1 MIRERAVVLALVL
14 AASPAAWGQEE
25 KADGA
30 APECGVVKVTF
41 RLPDETLRRSGIE
54 WVKAAKRPFSESL
67 LLSAEMVHRE
77 DARVQV
83 RARFGG
89 VVVEARRTYGD
100 AVEAGEV
107 LAVLDSGEVAEARGA
122 RVAAHADHRSAAEA
136 LAAEREASGSALDAL
151 RRLVDEGRP
160 LAEEA
165 LRRVRD
171 LAKQGLGTEKERL
184 EAERALLAETLGAE
198 RDLALAVLDARTR
211 LAAAEGAE
219 RRAAAGF
226 RAADA
231 RLAALGFTA
240 EERKALDSGEFDGR
254 VEIRSPLAGAILERA
269 AAPGATVEEG
279 AALFDVAEDARLV
292 AVVRVPEREIPLVEP
307 GRPAGIAVPAHPGR
321 VFKGKV
327 LSVGRALDPA
337 TRTAA
342 ARVLVGN
349 SRGLLRAGMLGTA
362 SIEVRTPG
370 PALAVPTEAIQSD
383 GCCRIVFVRKREG
396 VVGVRRVRPG
406 LEAEAWTEVLEGL
419 AEGEE
424 VIGRGAFTLKA
435 EMLRA
440 KFGSGCCDLE

>member
-1 MIRERAVVLALVL
+1 MKTERIAVLVLAL
-14 AASPAAWGQEE
+14 AAAVPAR
-25 KADGA
+25 ADEGA
-30 APECGVVKVTF
+30 PPECGVVKVTF
-41 RLPDETLRRSGIE
+41 RLEDERLRRSGIE
-54 WVKAAKRPFSESL
+54 WVKATKRPFSDSL
-67 LLSAEMVHRE
+67 LLSAELVHRE
-77 DARVQV
+77 DARVEV
-83 RARFGG
+83 RARFRG
-89 VVVEARRTYGD
+89 VVVEARKTYGD

-107 LAVLDSGEVAEARGA
+107 LAVLDSGEVADARGA
-122 RVAAHADHRSAAEA
+122 RVAAQAEHRAAAAA
-136 LAAEREASGSALDAL
+136 LEAERDTTGRALESL
-151 RRLVDEGRP
+151 RRLVEEGRP

-171 LAKQGLGTEKERL
+171 LAKEGLGTERERL
-184 EAERALLAETLGAE
+184 EVERSFLAETLGAE
-198 RDLALAVLDARTR
+198 RELALASLDARTR
-211 LAAAEGAE
+211 LAASEAAE
-219 RRAAAGF
+219 RRAAAVF

-240 EERKALDSGEFDGR
+240 EERKALDGGEFDGR
-254 VEIRSPLAGAILERA
+254 VEVRSPLAGAVLDRA
-269 AAPGATVEEG
+269 AAPGASMEG
-279 AALFDVAEDARLV
+279 GALLFDVADDARLV
-292 AVVRVPEREIPLVEP
+292 AVARVPEREVSLLEP
-307 GRPAGIAVPAHPGR
+307 GRPAGIVVPAHPGR

-327 LSVGRALDPA
+327 LSVGRALDPS
-337 TRTAA
+337 TRTAT

-362 SIEVRTPG
+362 SLEVRAPG
-370 PALAVPTEAIQSD
+370 PALAVPTEAVQTD

-406 LEAEAWTEVLEGL
+406 LEAEGWTEVLEGL